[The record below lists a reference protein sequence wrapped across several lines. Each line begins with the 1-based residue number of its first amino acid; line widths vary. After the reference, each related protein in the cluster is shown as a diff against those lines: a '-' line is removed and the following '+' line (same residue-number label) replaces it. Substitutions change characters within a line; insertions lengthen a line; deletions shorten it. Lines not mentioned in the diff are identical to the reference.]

1 MSNTYNKSIQMP
13 KKHQKAQ
20 SASLLF
26 KGMRFNVML
35 LTLTFIYLTSSSYA
49 TAAQH
54 RDIRCV
60 ICSAYTG
67 PAKPPD
73 QKRTAE
79 FMSFLLHWAYPASEP
94 FVYPIPER

>member
-1 MSNTYNKSIQMP
+1 MP

-60 ICSAYTG
+60 NLQRIYRPGQSLRIKTG
-67 PAKPPD
+67 RRNLCPS
-73 QKRTAE
+73 
-79 FMSFLLHWAYPASEP
+79 SFIGR
-94 FVYPIPER
+94 IPGQ

>member
-1 MSNTYNKSIQMP
+1 MSNTYNKLIQMP

-60 ICSAYTG
+60 NSQRIYRPGQSLRIKKGRRNLCPS
-67 PAKPPD
+67 
-73 QKRTAE
+73 
-79 FMSFLLHWAYPASEP
+79 SFIGRILGQ
-94 FVYPIPER
+94 